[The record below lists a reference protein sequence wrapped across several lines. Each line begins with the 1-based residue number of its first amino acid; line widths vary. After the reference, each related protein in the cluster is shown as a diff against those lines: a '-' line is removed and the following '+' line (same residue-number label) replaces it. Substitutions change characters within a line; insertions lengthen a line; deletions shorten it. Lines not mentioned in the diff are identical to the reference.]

1 MSRTTAA
8 SAPASPP
15 TRTPGRLLGSAT
27 FIMVGNLASRVL
39 GLVREQV
46 IAGFYGVGLEASA
59 FSAAARVPSMLYDLL
74 IGGMLSAAVVPV
86 LSAYAADPERRAEL
100 WRVVSVFL
108 TMVTLVTGLASVAV
122 FALAAPLAGALAQGF
137 GADGTALV
145 ATYLRVIAP
154 SIMLFGVTGAVIG
167 VLYAREQFGPPSVAI
182 AVYNLGLI
190 TSVLMFHD
198 RLGGLALPLGI
209 TLGSLLQL
217 CVLWPG
223 LRGGHVR
230 PRLEAGHP
238 ALRRILT
245 LYAPIGAGLAV
256 SQLQVIA
263 DTRFSSAA
271 GEAAL
276 ASMRYATTLRELPHG
291 LISVAISLAIL
302 PALAAAHARREAQT
316 YDRTLARGLR
326 LVLALIVPATVGLA
340 VLADPVVGL
349 VFQRRLFGDEARQLV
364 TAALYAY
371 LIGLP
376 FIGIDWPLNYAF
388 YARQNTRVP
397 ALIGVVS
404 VGVYLVFAV
413 ALGPALNLARLPQRW
428 VFLGLVLADS
438 LKHVAHAGVMLVLAR
453 RLIGREALAG
463 VGRTA
468 LATTAAAAVMG
479 AAVLGLDR
487 WLAGAVGH
495 DTLAWGLRAAAGAA
509 VGAAVYLPL
518 AARLDVGEIGWL
530 AGVVRAR
537 VARR

>member
-1 MSRTTAA
+1 MSVA
-8 SAPASPP
+8 SDEPAPAQ
-15 TRTPGRLLGSAT
+15 RQTPGRLLGSAT

-46 IAGFYGVGLEASA
+46 IAGYFGIGLEASA
-59 FSAAARVPSMLYDLL
+59 FSAAARVPSMIYDLL

-108 TMVTLVTGLASVAV
+108 TMVALVTGTASLVV
-122 FALAAPLAGALAQGF
+122 YALATPLAGLLAQGL
-137 GADGTALV
+137 GADGTAVV

-154 SIMLFGVTGAVIG
+154 SIMLFGVTGGVIG
-167 VLYAREQFGPPSVAI
+167 VLYARERFGPPSVAI

-190 TSVLMFHD
+190 TSVLVSHD
-198 RLGGLALPLGI
+198 RLGGLSLPLGI

-217 CVLWPG
+217 GVLWPG
-223 LRGGHVR
+223 LRGGRIR
-230 PRLEAGHP
+230 PRFEVGHP

-263 DTRFSSAA
+263 DTRFASAA

-302 PALAAAHARREAQT
+302 PALAAAHARREGQT

-326 LVLALIVPATVGLA
+326 LVLALIVPASVGLA

-364 TAALYAY
+364 TAALYVY

-404 VGVYLVFAV
+404 VGVYLVFAYV
-413 ALGPALNLARLPQRW
+413 AGPALNLARLPGRW

-438 LKHVAHAGVMLVLAR
+438 LKHIAHAGIMLLLVR
-453 RLIGREALAG
+453 RLIGRDALAG
-463 VGRTA
+463 VGRAA
-468 LATTAAAAVMG
+468 LATSVAAVVMG
-479 AAVLGLDR
+479 AAVWTMDR
-487 WLAGAVGH
+487 WLAGTVGQG
-495 DTLAWGLRAAAGAA
+495 TLAWGIRAAAGAM

-518 AARLDVGEIGWL
+518 AARLDVDEVGWL
-530 AGVVRAR
+530 LSIVRDR
-537 VARR
+537 ITGR